1 MICPRLREPRPEG
14 ETQLIYTQ
22 KGIMEHSCAL
32 LLNSNIDSLNNSILI
47 KRNFVGVS
55 DLESL
60 GPYVKTQ
67 WRGYHERLL
76 GKL

>member
-1 MICPRLREPRPEG
+1 
-14 ETQLIYTQ
+14 
-22 KGIMEHSCAL
+22 MEHVCAL
-32 LLNSNIDSLNNSILI
+32 FLNSNINSLNNLILV

-60 GPYVKTQ
+60 GPYVKTR
-67 WRGYHERLL
+67 WRDYQESLL

>member
-1 MICPRLREPRPEG
+1 
-14 ETQLIYTQ
+14 
-22 KGIMEHSCAL
+22 MEHGSAL
-32 LLNSNIDSLNNSILI
+32 FLNSNINFLNNLILA

-67 WRGYHERLL
+67 WRDYHEDFWENCN
-76 GKL
+76 KIEECF